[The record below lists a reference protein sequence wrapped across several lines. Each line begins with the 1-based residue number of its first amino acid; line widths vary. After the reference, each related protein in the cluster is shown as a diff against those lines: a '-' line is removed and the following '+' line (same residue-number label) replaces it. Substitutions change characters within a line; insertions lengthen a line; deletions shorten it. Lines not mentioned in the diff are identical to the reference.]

1 MFVRRGIR
9 FLLTLFMTAV
19 IVSSLTMVVVY
30 FLLSRGPSVP
40 RNATLVLRV
49 PSVLTEV
56 NAGGLLGQVFGA
68 PPTLRSV
75 VDNLHKA
82 AVDDRVS
89 RVILVPS
96 GGQALW
102 GKIQEVRDAVMA
114 FKRSGKSIVAYL
126 EYGGGQQYYLAT
138 AADEINLMPTSPL
151 DLMGV
156 ASYELFLRGT
166 FDLIGVYPDFLHAGD
181 YKTAGNLFTEE
192 TFTQPH
198 REMSE
203 SLNADL
209 FDQLVLD
216 IATSRARPVSE
227 IRALIAEGP
236 FLSEDALTAGLV
248 DELRYEDEVLAIAAE
263 GQPQKISGQDYT
275 NVSLQSVGLNTGPK
289 IAVINVAGVINT
301 GRSGYNSTEGSVVGS
316 DTVIEHL
323 REARNDSTVRA
334 IVLRIDSPGG
344 SAIASDV
351 IWREVV
357 LTRTDTPVI
366 ASMSDV
372 AASGGY
378 YIAMPAQA
386 IVAQPA
392 TLTGSIGVVAGKF
405 VVGEVFSKLGA
416 NIESVSQGRFA
427 EINSPVRAF
436 SPAERAKVQV
446 QLDAVYETFVRKA
459 AEGRAMTREE
469 IHAVAQGRV
478 WTGRQGQQMGLV
490 DELGSLDHAIAV
502 AKKHADIEPETDVEL
517 VFYPPARGLLETLRQ
532 PLVSVRKS
540 FPAPLFSSAE
550 MHALSAFSA
559 ALRLF
564 KQGEALMLMPYLF
577 LP

>member
-1 MFVRRGIR
+1 MFVRRAVR
-9 FLLTLFMTAV
+9 FILTLFMAAV
-19 IVSSLTMVVVY
+19 IVSSVTMVVVY

-56 NAGGLLGQVFGA
+56 NAGGLLGQVLGA
-68 PPTLRSV
+68 PPTVRSI

-89 RVILVPS
+89 RVVLLPR

-114 FKRSGKSIVAYL
+114 FKSSGKPVVAYL
-126 EYGGGQQYYLAT
+126 EYGGDQQYYLAT
-138 AADEINLMPTSPL
+138 AADRIFLMPTSPL

-216 IATSRARPVSE
+216 IATSRSRPASE

-236 FLSEDALTAGLV
+236 FLPEDALAAGLV
-248 DELRYEDEVLAIAAE
+248 DELAYEDEVLARDAE
-263 GQPQKISGQDYT
+263 EQQPISGQDYAK
-275 NVSLQSVGLNTGPK
+275 VSLRSVGLNTGPK
-289 IAVINVAGVINT
+289 IAVIHVAGVINT
-301 GRSGYNSTEGSVVGS
+301 GRSGYNSTQGSVVGS
-316 DTVIEHL
+316 DTVIENL

-357 LTRTDTPVI
+357 LTRADTPVI

-405 VVGEVFSKLGA
+405 VVGEAFSKLGA

-436 SPAERAKVQV
+436 SSAERAKVQV

-459 AEGRAMTREE
+459 AEGRAMTGER

-478 WTGRQGQQMGLV
+478 WTGRQGQQIGLV
-490 DELGSLDHAIAV
+490 DELGSLDHAIAI
-502 AKKHADIEPETDVEL
+502 AKQYADIEPETGVEL
-517 VFYPPARGLLETLRQ
+517 VIYPPARGLLETLRR
-532 PLVSVRKS
+532 PLASVHNS
-540 FPAPLFSSAE
+540 LLASLFSSTE
-550 MHALSAFSA
+550 MHVLNALSAP
-559 ALRLF
+559 LRLF
-564 KQGEALMLMPYLF
+564 NRGEALTLMPNVF

>member
-1 MFVRRGIR
+1 MFVRRAVR
-9 FLLTLFMTAV
+9 FILTLFMAAV
-19 IVSSLTMVVVY
+19 IVSSVTMVVVY

-56 NAGGLLGQVFGA
+56 NAGGLLGQVLGA
-68 PPTLRSV
+68 PPTVRSI

-89 RVILVPS
+89 RVVLLPR

-102 GKIQEVRDAVMA
+102 GKIQEVRDAVIA
-114 FKRSGKSIVAYL
+114 FKSSGKPVLAYL
-126 EYGGGQQYYLAT
+126 EYGGDQQYYLAT
-138 AADEINLMPTSPL
+138 AADRIFLMPTSPL

-216 IATSRARPVSE
+216 IATSRSRPASE

-236 FLSEDALTAGLV
+236 FLPEDALAAGLV
-248 DELRYEDEVLAIAAE
+248 DELAYEDEVLARDAE
-263 GQPQKISGQDYT
+263 EQQPISGQDYAK
-275 NVSLQSVGLNTGPK
+275 VSLRSVGLNTGPK
-289 IAVINVAGVINT
+289 IAVIHVAGVINT
-301 GRSGYNSTEGSVVGS
+301 GRSGYNSTQGSVVGS
-316 DTVIEHL
+316 DTVIENL

-357 LTRTDTPVI
+357 LTRADTPVI

-405 VVGEVFSKLGA
+405 VVGEAFSKLGA

-436 SPAERAKVQV
+436 SSAERAKVQV

-459 AEGRAMTREE
+459 AEGRAMTRER

-490 DELGSLDHAIAV
+490 DELGSLDHAVAIA
-502 AKKHADIEPETDVEL
+502 KQYADIEPETGVEL
-517 VFYPPARGLLETLRQ
+517 VIYPPARGLLETLRR
-532 PLVSVRKS
+532 PLASVHNS
-540 FPAPLFSSAE
+540 LLASLFSSTE
-550 MHALSAFSA
+550 MHVLNALSAP
-559 ALRLF
+559 LRLF
-564 KQGEALMLMPYLF
+564 NRGEALTLMPNVF

>member
-1 MFVRRGIR
+1 MFIRRGVR
-9 FLLTLFMTAV
+9 FILTLFMAAV
-19 IVSSLTMVVVY
+19 IVSSVTMVVVY

-56 NAGGLLGQVFGA
+56 NAGGLLGQVLGA
-68 PPTLRSV
+68 PPTVRSI

-89 RVILVPS
+89 RVVLLPR

-114 FKRSGKSIVAYL
+114 FKSSGKPVVAYL
-126 EYGGGQQYYLAT
+126 EYGGDQQYYLAT
-138 AADEINLMPTSPL
+138 AADRIFLMPTSPL

-216 IATSRARPVSE
+216 IATSRSRPASE

-236 FLSEDALTAGLV
+236 FLPEDALAAGLV
-248 DELRYEDEVLAIAAE
+248 DELAYEDEVLARDAE
-263 GQPQKISGQDYT
+263 EQQPISGQDYAK
-275 NVSLQSVGLNTGPK
+275 VSLRSVGLNTGPK
-289 IAVINVAGVINT
+289 IAVIHVAGVINT
-301 GRSGYNSTEGSVVGS
+301 GRSGYNSTQGSVVGS
-316 DTVIEHL
+316 DTVIENL

-357 LTRTDTPVI
+357 LTRADTPVI

-405 VVGEVFSKLGA
+405 VVGEAFSKLGA

-436 SPAERAKVQV
+436 SAAERAKVQV

-459 AEGRAMTREE
+459 AEGRAMTLER

-490 DELGSLDHAIAV
+490 DELGSLDHAVAIA
-502 AKKHADIEPETDVEL
+502 KQYADIEPETDVEL
-517 VFYPPARGLLETLRQ
+517 VIYPPARGLLETLRR
-532 PLVSVRKS
+532 PLASVHNS
-540 FPAPLFSSAE
+540 LLAPLFSSTE
-550 MHALSAFSA
+550 MQALNALSAP
-559 ALRLF
+559 LRLF
-564 KQGEALMLMPYLF
+564 NRGEALTLMPNVF

>member
-1 MFVRRGIR
+1 MFVRRGVR
-9 FLLTLFMTAV
+9 FILTLFMAAV
-19 IVSSLTMVVVY
+19 IVSSVTMVVVY

-56 NAGGLLGQVFGA
+56 NAGGLLERFLGA
-68 PPTLRSV
+68 PPTLRSI

-89 RVILVPS
+89 RVVLLPS

-102 GKIQEVRDAVMA
+102 GKIQEVRDAVIA
-114 FKRSGKSIVAYL
+114 FKSSGKPVLAYL
-126 EYGGGQQYYLAT
+126 EYGGDQQYYLAT
-138 AADEINLMPTSPL
+138 AADRIFLMPTSPL

-216 IATSRARPVSE
+216 IAPSRSRSASE

-236 FLSEDALTAGLV
+236 FLPEDALAAGLV
-248 DELRYEDEVLAIAAE
+248 DELAYEDEVLARDAE
-263 GQPQKISGQDYT
+263 EQQPISGQDYAK
-275 NVSLQSVGLNTGPK
+275 VSLRSVGLNTGPK
-289 IAVINVAGVINT
+289 IAVIYVTGVINT
-301 GRSGYNSTEGSVVGS
+301 GRSGYSSTQGSVVGS
-316 DTVIEHL
+316 DTVIENL
-323 REARNDSTVRA
+323 REARNDPTVRA

-344 SAIASDV
+344 SAIAADV

-357 LTRTDTPVI
+357 LTRANTPVI

-405 VVGEVFSKLGA
+405 VVGEAFSKLGA

-436 SPAERAKVQV
+436 SSAERAKVQV

-459 AEGRAMTREE
+459 AEGRAMTRER

-490 DELGSLDHAIAV
+490 DELGSLDHAVEIA
-502 AKKHADIEPETDVEL
+502 KQYADIEPEMGVEL
-517 VFYPPARGLLETLRQ
+517 VIYPPARGLLETLRR
-532 PLVSVRKS
+532 PLASVHTS
-540 FPAPLFSSAE
+540 LLAPLFSSTE
-550 MHALSAFSA
+550 MHALNALSA
-559 ALRLF
+559 LLPLF
-564 KQGEALMLMPYLF
+564 NRGEALTLMPHVF

>member
-1 MFVRRGIR
+1 MFIRRGVR
-9 FLLTLFMTAV
+9 FILTLFMAAV
-19 IVSSLTMVVVY
+19 IVSSVTMVVVY

-56 NAGGLLGQVFGA
+56 NAGGLLERFLGA
-68 PPTLRSV
+68 PPTLRSI

-89 RVILVPS
+89 RVVLLPR

-102 GKIQEVRDAVMA
+102 GKIQEVRDAVIA
-114 FKRSGKSIVAYL
+114 FKSSGKPVLAYL
-126 EYGGGQQYYLAT
+126 EYGGDQQYYLAT
-138 AADEINLMPTSPL
+138 AADRIFLMPTSPL

-216 IATSRARPVSE
+216 IATSRSRSASE

-236 FLSEDALTAGLV
+236 FLPEDALAAGLV
-248 DELRYEDEVLAIAAE
+248 DELAYEDEVLARDAE
-263 GQPQKISGQDYT
+263 EQQPISGQDYAK
-275 NVSLQSVGLNTGPK
+275 VSLRSVGLNTGPK
-289 IAVINVAGVINT
+289 IAVIYVTGVINT
-301 GRSGYNSTEGSVVGS
+301 GRSGYSSTQGSVVGS
-316 DTVIEHL
+316 DTVIENL
-323 REARNDSTVRA
+323 REARNDPTVRA

-344 SAIASDV
+344 SAIAADV

-357 LTRTDTPVI
+357 LTRANTPVI

-405 VVGEVFSKLGA
+405 VVGEAFSKLGA

-436 SPAERAKVQV
+436 SSAERAKVQV

-459 AEGRAMTREE
+459 AEGRAMTRER

-490 DELGSLDHAIAV
+490 DELGSLDHAVEIA
-502 AKKHADIEPETDVEL
+502 KQYADIEPEMGVEL
-517 VFYPPARGLLETLRQ
+517 VIYPPARGLLETLRR
-532 PLVSVRKS
+532 PLASVHTS
-540 FPAPLFSSAE
+540 LLAPLFSSTE
-550 MHALSAFSA
+550 MHALNALSA
-559 ALRLF
+559 LLPLF
-564 KQGEALMLMPYLF
+564 NRGEALTLMPHVF

>member
-1 MFVRRGIR
+1 MFVRRAVR
-9 FLLTLFMTAV
+9 FILTLFMAAV
-19 IVSSLTMVVVY
+19 IVSSVTMVVVY

-56 NAGGLLGQVFGA
+56 NAGGLLGQVLGA
-68 PPTLRSV
+68 PPTVRSI

-89 RVILVPS
+89 RVVLLPR

-114 FKRSGKSIVAYL
+114 FKSSGKPVVAYL
-126 EYGGGQQYYLAT
+126 EYGGDQQYYLAT
-138 AADEINLMPTSPL
+138 AADRIFLMPTSPL

-216 IATSRARPVSE
+216 IATSRSRPASE

-236 FLSEDALTAGLV
+236 FLPEDALAAGLV
-248 DELRYEDEVLAIAAE
+248 DELAYEDEVLARDAE
-263 GQPQKISGQDYT
+263 EQQPISGQDYAK
-275 NVSLQSVGLNTGPK
+275 VSLRSVGLNTGPK
-289 IAVINVAGVINT
+289 IAVIHVAGVINT
-301 GRSGYNSTEGSVVGS
+301 GRSGYNSTQGSVVGS
-316 DTVIEHL
+316 DTVIENL

-357 LTRTDTPVI
+357 LTRADTPVI

-405 VVGEVFSKLGA
+405 VVGEAFSKLGA

-436 SPAERAKVQV
+436 SSAERAKVQV

-459 AEGRAMTREE
+459 AEGRAMTGER

-478 WTGRQGQQMGLV
+478 WTGRQGQQIGLV
-490 DELGSLDHAIAV
+490 DELGSLDHAIAI
-502 AKKHADIEPETDVEL
+502 AKQYADIEPETGVEL
-517 VFYPPARGLLETLRQ
+517 VIYPPARGLLDTLRR
-532 PLVSVRKS
+532 PLASVHNS
-540 FPAPLFSSAE
+540 LLASLFSSTE
-550 MHALSAFSA
+550 MHVLNALSAP
-559 ALRLF
+559 LRLF
-564 KQGEALMLMPYLF
+564 NRGEALTLMPNVF

>member
-1 MFVRRGIR
+1 MFIRRGVR
-9 FLLTLFMTAV
+9 FILTLFMAAV
-19 IVSSLTMVVVY
+19 IVSSVTMVVVY

-56 NAGGLLGQVFGA
+56 NAGGLLGQVLGA
-68 PPTLRSV
+68 PPTVRSI

-89 RVILVPS
+89 RVVLLPR

-114 FKRSGKSIVAYL
+114 FKSSGKPVVAYL
-126 EYGGGQQYYLAT
+126 EYGGDQQYYLAT
-138 AADEINLMPTSPL
+138 AADRIFLMPTSPL

-216 IATSRARPVSE
+216 IATSRSRPASE

-236 FLSEDALTAGLV
+236 FLPEDALAAGLV
-248 DELRYEDEVLAIAAE
+248 DELAYEDEVLARDAE
-263 GQPQKISGQDYT
+263 EQQPISGQDYAK
-275 NVSLQSVGLNTGPK
+275 VSLRSVGLNTGPK
-289 IAVINVAGVINT
+289 IAVIHVAGVINT
-301 GRSGYNSTEGSVVGS
+301 GRSGYNSTQGSVVGS
-316 DTVIEHL
+316 DTVIENL

-357 LTRTDTPVI
+357 LTRADTPVI

-405 VVGEVFSKLGA
+405 VVGEAFSKLGA

-436 SPAERAKVQV
+436 SAAERAKVQV

-459 AEGRAMTREE
+459 AEGRAMTLER

-490 DELGSLDHAIAV
+490 DELGSLDHAVAIA
-502 AKKHADIEPETDVEL
+502 KQYADIEPETGVEL
-517 VFYPPARGLLETLRQ
+517 VIYPPARGLLETLRR
-532 PLVSVRKS
+532 PLASVHNS
-540 FPAPLFSSAE
+540 LLAPLFSSTE
-550 MHALSAFSA
+550 MHVLNALSAP
-559 ALRLF
+559 LRLF
-564 KQGEALMLMPYLF
+564 NRGEALTLMPNVF

>member
-1 MFVRRGIR
+1 MFVRRAVR
-9 FLLTLFMTAV
+9 FILTLFMAAV
-19 IVSSLTMVVVY
+19 IVSSVTMVVVY

-56 NAGGLLGQVFGA
+56 NAGGLLGQVLGA
-68 PPTLRSV
+68 PPTVRSI

-89 RVILVPS
+89 RVVLLPR

-114 FKRSGKSIVAYL
+114 FKSSGKPVVAYL
-126 EYGGGQQYYLAT
+126 EYGGDQQYYLAT
-138 AADEINLMPTSPL
+138 AADRIFLMPTSPL

-216 IATSRARPVSE
+216 IATSRSRPASE

-236 FLSEDALTAGLV
+236 FLPEDALAAGLV
-248 DELRYEDEVLAIAAE
+248 DELAYEDEVLARDAE
-263 GQPQKISGQDYT
+263 EQQPISGQDYAK
-275 NVSLQSVGLNTGPK
+275 VSLRSVGLNTGPK
-289 IAVINVAGVINT
+289 IAVIHVAGVINT
-301 GRSGYNSTEGSVVGS
+301 GRSGYNSTQGSVVGS
-316 DTVIEHL
+316 DTVIENL

-357 LTRTDTPVI
+357 LTRADTPVI

-405 VVGEVFSKLGA
+405 VVGEAFSKLGA

-436 SPAERAKVQV
+436 SSAERAKVQV

-459 AEGRAMTREE
+459 AEGRAMTRER

-490 DELGSLDHAIAV
+490 DELGSLDHAVAIA
-502 AKKHADIEPETDVEL
+502 KQYADIEPETGVEL
-517 VFYPPARGLLETLRQ
+517 VIYPPARGLLETLRR
-532 PLVSVRKS
+532 PLASVHNS
-540 FPAPLFSSAE
+540 LLASLFSSTE
-550 MHALSAFSA
+550 MHVLNALSAP
-559 ALRLF
+559 LRLF
-564 KQGEALMLMPYLF
+564 NRGEALMLMPNVF

>member
-1 MFVRRGIR
+1 MFVRRAVR
-9 FLLTLFMTAV
+9 FILTLFMAAV
-19 IVSSLTMVVVY
+19 IVSSVTMVVVY

-56 NAGGLLGQVFGA
+56 NAGGLLGQVLGA
-68 PPTLRSV
+68 PPTVRSI

-89 RVILVPS
+89 RVVLLPR

-114 FKRSGKSIVAYL
+114 FKSSGKPVVAYL
-126 EYGGGQQYYLAT
+126 EYGGDQQYYLAT
-138 AADEINLMPTSPL
+138 AADRIFLMPTSPL

-216 IATSRARPVSE
+216 IATSRSRPASE

-236 FLSEDALTAGLV
+236 FLPEDALAAGLV
-248 DELRYEDEVLAIAAE
+248 DELAYEDEVLARDAE
-263 GQPQKISGQDYT
+263 EQQPISGQDYAK
-275 NVSLQSVGLNTGPK
+275 VSLRSVGLNTGPK
-289 IAVINVAGVINT
+289 IAVIHVAGVINT
-301 GRSGYNSTEGSVVGS
+301 GRSGYNSTQGSVVGS
-316 DTVIEHL
+316 DTVIENL

-357 LTRTDTPVI
+357 LTRADTPVI

-405 VVGEVFSKLGA
+405 VVGEAFSKLGA

-436 SPAERAKVQV
+436 SAAERAKVQV

-459 AEGRAMTREE
+459 AEGRAMTLER

-490 DELGSLDHAIAV
+490 DELGSLDHAVAIA
-502 AKKHADIEPETDVEL
+502 KQYADIEPETGVEL
-517 VFYPPARGLLETLRQ
+517 VIYPPARGLLETLRR
-532 PLVSVRKS
+532 PLASVHNS
-540 FPAPLFSSAE
+540 LLASLFSSTE
-550 MHALSAFSA
+550 MHVLNALSAP
-559 ALRLF
+559 LRLF
-564 KQGEALMLMPYLF
+564 NRGEALTLMPNVF

>member
-1 MFVRRGIR
+1 MFVRRGVR
-9 FLLTLFMTAV
+9 FILTLFMAAV
-19 IVSSLTMVVVY
+19 IVSSVTMVVVY

-56 NAGGLLGQVFGA
+56 NAGGLLERFLGA
-68 PPTLRSV
+68 PPTLRSI

-89 RVILVPS
+89 RVVLLPS

-102 GKIQEVRDAVMA
+102 GKIQEVRDAVIA
-114 FKRSGKSIVAYL
+114 FKSSGKPVLAYL
-126 EYGGGQQYYLAT
+126 EYGGDQQYYLAT
-138 AADEINLMPTSPL
+138 AADRIFLMPTSPL

-216 IATSRARPVSE
+216 IATSRSRSASE

-236 FLSEDALTAGLV
+236 FLPEDALAAGLV
-248 DELRYEDEVLAIAAE
+248 DELAYEDEVLARDAE
-263 GQPQKISGQDYT
+263 EQQPISGQDYAK
-275 NVSLQSVGLNTGPK
+275 VSLRSVGLNTGPK
-289 IAVINVAGVINT
+289 IAVIYVTGVINT
-301 GRSGYNSTEGSVVGS
+301 GRSGYSSTQGSVVGS
-316 DTVIEHL
+316 DTVIENL
-323 REARNDSTVRA
+323 REARNDPTVRA

-344 SAIASDV
+344 SAIAADV

-357 LTRTDTPVI
+357 LTRANTPVI

-405 VVGEVFSKLGA
+405 VVGEAFSKLGA

-436 SPAERAKVQV
+436 SSAERAKVQV

-459 AEGRAMTREE
+459 AEGRAMTRER

-490 DELGSLDHAIAV
+490 DELGSLDHAVEIA
-502 AKKHADIEPETDVEL
+502 KQYADIEPEMGVEL
-517 VFYPPARGLLETLRQ
+517 VVYPPARGLLETLRR
-532 PLVSVRKS
+532 PLASVHTS
-540 FPAPLFSSAE
+540 LLAPLFSSTE
-550 MHALSAFSA
+550 MHALNALSA
-559 ALRLF
+559 LLPLF
-564 KQGEALMLMPYLF
+564 NRGEALTLMPHVF

>member
-1 MFVRRGIR
+1 MFVRRGVR
-9 FLLTLFMTAV
+9 FILTLFMAAV
-19 IVSSLTMVVVY
+19 IVSSVTMVVVY

-56 NAGGLLGQVFGA
+56 NAGGLLGQVLGA
-68 PPTLRSV
+68 PPTVRSI

-89 RVILVPS
+89 RVVLLPR

-102 GKIQEVRDAVMA
+102 GKIQEIRDAVMA
-114 FKRSGKSIVAYL
+114 FKSSGKPVVAYL
-126 EYGGGQQYYLAT
+126 EYGGDQQYYLAT
-138 AADEINLMPTSPL
+138 AADRIFLMPTSPL

-216 IATSRARPVSE
+216 IATSRSRPASE

-236 FLSEDALTAGLV
+236 FLPEDALAAGLV
-248 DELRYEDEVLAIAAE
+248 DELAYEDEVLARDAE
-263 GQPQKISGQDYT
+263 EQQPISGQDYAK
-275 NVSLQSVGLNTGPK
+275 VSLRSVGLNTGPK
-289 IAVINVAGVINT
+289 IAVIHVAGVINT
-301 GRSGYNSTEGSVVGS
+301 GRSGYNSTQGSVVGS
-316 DTVIEHL
+316 DTVIENL

-357 LTRTDTPVI
+357 LTRADTPVI

-405 VVGEVFSKLGA
+405 VVGEAFSKLGA

-436 SPAERAKVQV
+436 SSAERAKVQV

-459 AEGRAMTREE
+459 AEGRAMTRER

-490 DELGSLDHAIAV
+490 DELGSLDHAVAIA
-502 AKKHADIEPETDVEL
+502 KQYADIEPETGVEL
-517 VFYPPARGLLETLRQ
+517 VIYPPARGLLETLRR
-532 PLVSVRKS
+532 PLASVHNS
-540 FPAPLFSSAE
+540 LLAPLFSSTE
-550 MHALSAFSA
+550 MHVLNALSAP
-559 ALRLF
+559 LRLF
-564 KQGEALMLMPYLF
+564 NRGEALTLMPNVF

>member
-1 MFVRRGIR
+1 MFIRRGVR
-9 FLLTLFMTAV
+9 FILTLFMAAV
-19 IVSSLTMVVVY
+19 IVSSVTMVVVY

-56 NAGGLLGQVFGA
+56 NAGGLLGQVLGA
-68 PPTLRSV
+68 PPTVRSI

-89 RVILVPS
+89 RVVLLPR

-114 FKRSGKSIVAYL
+114 FKSSGKPVVAYL
-126 EYGGGQQYYLAT
+126 EYGGDQQYYLAT
-138 AADEINLMPTSPL
+138 AADRIFLMPTSPL

-216 IATSRARPVSE
+216 IATSRSRPASE

-236 FLSEDALTAGLV
+236 FLPEDALAAGLV
-248 DELRYEDEVLAIAAE
+248 DELAYEDEVLARDAE
-263 GQPQKISGQDYT
+263 EQQPISGQDYAK
-275 NVSLQSVGLNTGPK
+275 VSLRSVGLNTGPK
-289 IAVINVAGVINT
+289 IAVIHVAGVINT
-301 GRSGYNSTEGSVVGS
+301 GRSGYNSTQGSVVGS
-316 DTVIEHL
+316 DTVIENL

-357 LTRTDTPVI
+357 LTRADTPVI

-405 VVGEVFSKLGA
+405 VVGEAFSKLGA

-436 SPAERAKVQV
+436 SSAERAKVQV

-459 AEGRAMTREE
+459 AEGRAMTRER

-490 DELGSLDHAIAV
+490 DELGSLDHAVAIA
-502 AKKHADIEPETDVEL
+502 KQYADIEPETGVEL
-517 VFYPPARGLLETLRQ
+517 VIYPPARGLLETLRR
-532 PLVSVRKS
+532 PLASVHNS
-540 FPAPLFSSAE
+540 LLAPLFSSTE
-550 MHALSAFSA
+550 MHVLNALSAP
-559 ALRLF
+559 LRLF
-564 KQGEALMLMPYLF
+564 NRGEALTLMPNVF

>member
-1 MFVRRGIR
+1 MFVRRAVR
-9 FLLTLFMTAV
+9 FILTLFMAAV
-19 IVSSLTMVVVY
+19 IVSSVTMVVVY

-56 NAGGLLGQVFGA
+56 NAGGLLGQVLGA
-68 PPTLRSV
+68 PPTVRSI

-89 RVILVPS
+89 RVVLLPR

-114 FKRSGKSIVAYL
+114 FKSSGKPVVAYL
-126 EYGGGQQYYLAT
+126 EYGGDQQYYLAT
-138 AADEINLMPTSPL
+138 AADRIFLMPTSPL

-216 IATSRARPVSE
+216 IATSRSRPASE

-236 FLSEDALTAGLV
+236 FLPEDALAAGLV
-248 DELRYEDEVLAIAAE
+248 DELAYEDEVLARDAE
-263 GQPQKISGQDYT
+263 EQQPISGQDYAK
-275 NVSLQSVGLNTGPK
+275 VSLRSVGLNTGPK
-289 IAVINVAGVINT
+289 IAVIHVAGVINT
-301 GRSGYNSTEGSVVGS
+301 GRSGYNSTQGSVVGS
-316 DTVIEHL
+316 DTVIENL

-357 LTRTDTPVI
+357 LTRADTPVI

-405 VVGEVFSKLGA
+405 VVGEAFSKLGA

-436 SPAERAKVQV
+436 SSAERAKVQV

-459 AEGRAMTREE
+459 AEGRAMTRER

-490 DELGSLDHAIAV
+490 DELGSLDHAVAIA
-502 AKKHADIEPETDVEL
+502 KQYADIEPETGVEL
-517 VFYPPARGLLETLRQ
+517 VIYPPARGLLETLRR
-532 PLVSVRKS
+532 PLASVHNS
-540 FPAPLFSSAE
+540 LLASLFSSTE
-550 MHALSAFSA
+550 MHVLNALSAP
-559 ALRLF
+559 LRLF
-564 KQGEALMLMPYLF
+564 NRGEALTLMPNVF

>member
-1 MFVRRGIR
+1 MFVRRAVR
-9 FLLTLFMTAV
+9 FILTLFMAAV
-19 IVSSLTMVVVY
+19 IVSSLTMMVVY

-114 FKRSGKSIVAYL
+114 FKRSGKSVVAYL
-126 EYGGGQQYYLAT
+126 EYGGDQQYYLAT
-138 AADEINLMPTSPL
+138 AADRIFLMPTSPL

-216 IATSRARPVSE
+216 IATSRSRPASE

-236 FLSEDALTAGLV
+236 FLPEDALAAGLV
-248 DELRYEDEVLAIAAE
+248 DELAYEDEVLARDAE
-263 GQPQKISGQDYT
+263 EQQPISGQDYAK
-275 NVSLQSVGLNTGPK
+275 VSLRSVGLNTGPK
-289 IAVINVAGVINT
+289 IAVIHVAGVINT
-301 GRSGYNSTEGSVVGS
+301 GRSGYNSTQGSVVGS
-316 DTVIEHL
+316 DTVIENL

-357 LTRTDTPVI
+357 LTRADTPVI

-405 VVGEVFSKLGA
+405 VVGEAFSKLGA

-436 SPAERAKVQV
+436 SSAERAKVQV

-459 AEGRAMTREE
+459 AEGRAMTRER

-490 DELGSLDHAIAV
+490 DELGSLDHAVAIA
-502 AKKHADIEPETDVEL
+502 KQYADIEPETGVEL
-517 VFYPPARGLLETLRQ
+517 VIYPPARGLLETLRR
-532 PLVSVRKS
+532 PLASVRNS
-540 FPAPLFSSAE
+540 LLASLFSSTE
-550 MHALSAFSA
+550 MHVLNALSAP
-559 ALRLF
+559 LRLF
-564 KQGEALMLMPYLF
+564 NRGEALTLMPNVF

>member
-1 MFVRRGIR
+1 MFVRRGVR
-9 FLLTLFMTAV
+9 FILTLFMAAV
-19 IVSSLTMVVVY
+19 IVSSVTMVVVY

-56 NAGGLLGQVFGA
+56 NAGGLLERFLGA
-68 PPTLRSV
+68 PPTLRSI

-89 RVILVPS
+89 RVVLLPS

-102 GKIQEVRDAVMA
+102 GKIQEVRDAVIA
-114 FKRSGKSIVAYL
+114 FKSSGKPVLAYL
-126 EYGGGQQYYLAT
+126 EYGGDQQYYLAT
-138 AADEINLMPTSPL
+138 AADRIFLMPTSPL

-216 IATSRARPVSE
+216 IATSRSRSASE

-236 FLSEDALTAGLV
+236 FLPEDALAAGLV
-248 DELRYEDEVLAIAAE
+248 DELAYEDEVLARDAE
-263 GQPQKISGQDYT
+263 EQQSISGQDYAK
-275 NVSLQSVGLNTGPK
+275 VSLRSVGLNTGPK
-289 IAVINVAGVINT
+289 IAVIYVTGVINT
-301 GRSGYNSTEGSVVGS
+301 GRSGYSSTQGSVVGS
-316 DTVIEHL
+316 DTVIENL
-323 REARNDSTVRA
+323 REARNDPTVRA

-344 SAIASDV
+344 SAIAADV

-357 LTRTDTPVI
+357 LTRANTPVI

-405 VVGEVFSKLGA
+405 VVGEAFSKLGA

-436 SPAERAKVQV
+436 SSAERAKVQV

-459 AEGRAMTREE
+459 AEGRAMTRER

-490 DELGSLDHAIAV
+490 DELGSLDHAVEIA
-502 AKKHADIEPETDVEL
+502 KQYADIEPEMGVEL
-517 VFYPPARGLLETLRQ
+517 VIYPPVRGLLETLRR
-532 PLVSVRKS
+532 PLASVHTS
-540 FPAPLFSSAE
+540 LLAPLFSSTE
-550 MHALSAFSA
+550 MHALNALSA
-559 ALRLF
+559 LLPLF
-564 KQGEALMLMPYLF
+564 NRGEALTLMPHVF

>member
-1 MFVRRGIR
+1 MFVRRAVR
-9 FLLTLFMTAV
+9 FILTLFMAAV
-19 IVSSLTMVVVY
+19 IVSSVTMVVVY

-56 NAGGLLGQVFGA
+56 NAGGLLGQVLGA
-68 PPTLRSV
+68 PPTVRSI

-89 RVILVPS
+89 RVVLLPR

-102 GKIQEVRDAVMA
+102 GKIQEIRDAVMA
-114 FKRSGKSIVAYL
+114 FKSSGKPVVAYL
-126 EYGGGQQYYLAT
+126 EYGGDQQYYLAT
-138 AADEINLMPTSPL
+138 AADRIFLMPTSPL

-216 IATSRARPVSE
+216 IATSRSRPASE

-236 FLSEDALTAGLV
+236 FLPEDALAAGLV
-248 DELRYEDEVLAIAAE
+248 DELAYEDEVLARDAE
-263 GQPQKISGQDYT
+263 EQQPISGQDYAK
-275 NVSLQSVGLNTGPK
+275 VSLRSVGLNTGPK
-289 IAVINVAGVINT
+289 IAVIHVAGVINT
-301 GRSGYNSTEGSVVGS
+301 GRSGYNSTQGSVVGS
-316 DTVIEHL
+316 DTVIENL

-357 LTRTDTPVI
+357 LTRADTPVI

-405 VVGEVFSKLGA
+405 VVGEAFSKLGA

-436 SPAERAKVQV
+436 SAAERAKVQV

-459 AEGRAMTREE
+459 AEGRAMTLER

-490 DELGSLDHAIAV
+490 DELGSLDHAVAIA
-502 AKKHADIEPETDVEL
+502 KQYADIEPETGVEL
-517 VFYPPARGLLETLRQ
+517 VIYPPARGLLETLRR
-532 PLVSVRKS
+532 PLASVHNS
-540 FPAPLFSSAE
+540 LLAPLFSSTE
-550 MHALSAFSA
+550 MQALNALSAP
-559 ALRLF
+559 LRLF
-564 KQGEALMLMPYLF
+564 NRGEALTLMPNVF

>member
-1 MFVRRGIR
+1 MFVRRGVR
-9 FLLTLFMTAV
+9 FILTLFMAAV
-19 IVSSLTMVVVY
+19 IVSSVTMVVVY

-56 NAGGLLGQVFGA
+56 NAGGLLERFLGA
-68 PPTLRSV
+68 PPTLRSI

-89 RVILVPS
+89 RVVLLPS

-102 GKIQEVRDAVMA
+102 GKIQEVRDAVIA
-114 FKRSGKSIVAYL
+114 FKSSGKPVLAYL
-126 EYGGGQQYYLAT
+126 EYGGDQQYYLAT
-138 AADEINLMPTSPL
+138 AADRIFLMPTSPL

-216 IATSRARPVSE
+216 IATSRSRSASE

-236 FLSEDALTAGLV
+236 FLPEDALAAGLV
-248 DELRYEDEVLAIAAE
+248 DELAYEDEVLARDAE
-263 GQPQKISGQDYT
+263 EQQSISGQDYAK
-275 NVSLQSVGLNTGPK
+275 VSLRSVGLNTGPK
-289 IAVINVAGVINT
+289 IAVIYVTGVINT
-301 GRSGYNSTEGSVVGS
+301 GRSGYSSTQGSVVGS
-316 DTVIEHL
+316 DTVIENL
-323 REARNDSTVRA
+323 REARNDPTVRA

-344 SAIASDV
+344 SAIAADV

-357 LTRTDTPVI
+357 LTRANTPVI

-405 VVGEVFSKLGA
+405 VVGEAFSKLGA

-436 SPAERAKVQV
+436 SSAERAKVQV

-459 AEGRAMTREE
+459 AEGRAMTRER

-490 DELGSLDHAIAV
+490 DELGSLDHAVEIA
-502 AKKHADIEPETDVEL
+502 KQYADIEPEMGVEL
-517 VFYPPARGLLETLRQ
+517 VIYPPARGLLETLRR
-532 PLVSVRKS
+532 PLASVHTS
-540 FPAPLFSSAE
+540 LLAPLFSSTE
-550 MHALSAFSA
+550 MHALNALSA
-559 ALRLF
+559 LLPLF
-564 KQGEALMLMPYLF
+564 NRGEALTLMPHVF

>member
-1 MFVRRGIR
+1 MFVRRAVR
-9 FLLTLFMTAV
+9 FILTLFMAAV
-19 IVSSLTMVVVY
+19 IVSSVTMVVVY

-75 VDNLHKA
+75 VDTLHKA

-89 RVILVPS
+89 RVVLLPR

-114 FKRSGKSIVAYL
+114 FKSSGKPVVAYL
-126 EYGGGQQYYLAT
+126 EYGGDQQYYLAT
-138 AADEINLMPTSPL
+138 AADRIFLMPTSPL

-181 YKTAGNLFTEE
+181 YKTAGNLFPEE

-216 IATSRARPVSE
+216 IATSRSRPASE

-236 FLSEDALTAGLV
+236 FLPEDALAAGLV
-248 DELRYEDEVLAIAAE
+248 DELAYEDEVLARDTE
-263 GQPQKISGQDYT
+263 EQQPISGQDYAK
-275 NVSLQSVGLNTGPK
+275 VSLRSVGLNTGPK
-289 IAVINVAGVINT
+289 IAIIHVAGVINT
-301 GRSGYNSTEGSVVGS
+301 GRSGYNSTQGSVVGS
-316 DTVIEHL
+316 DTVIENL

-334 IVLRIDSPGG
+334 SVLRIDSPGG
-344 SAIASDV
+344 AAIAADV

-357 LTRTDTPVI
+357 LTRADTPVI

-405 VVGEVFSKLGA
+405 VVGEAFSKLGA

-436 SPAERAKVQV
+436 SSAERAKVQV

-459 AEGRAMTREE
+459 AEGRAMTRER

-490 DELGSLDHAIAV
+490 DELGSLDHAVAIA
-502 AKKHADIEPETDVEL
+502 KQYADIEPETGVEL
-517 VFYPPARGLLETLRQ
+517 VIYPPARGLLESLRR
-532 PLVSVRKS
+532 PLASVHNS
-540 FPAPLFSSAE
+540 LLASLFSATE
-550 MHALSAFSA
+550 MHVLNALSAP
-559 ALRLF
+559 LRLF
-564 KQGEALMLMPYLF
+564 NRGEALTLMPNVF

>member
-1 MFVRRGIR
+1 MFIRRGVR
-9 FLLTLFMTAV
+9 FILTLFMAAV
-19 IVSSLTMVVVY
+19 IVSSVTMVVVY

-56 NAGGLLGQVFGA
+56 NAGGLLGQVLGA
-68 PPTLRSV
+68 PPTVRSI

-89 RVILVPS
+89 RVVLLPR

-114 FKRSGKSIVAYL
+114 FKSSGKPVVAYL
-126 EYGGGQQYYLAT
+126 EYGGDQQYYLAT
-138 AADEINLMPTSPL
+138 AADRIFLMPTSPL

-216 IATSRARPVSE
+216 IATSRSRPASE

-236 FLSEDALTAGLV
+236 FLPEDALAAGLV
-248 DELRYEDEVLAIAAE
+248 DELAYEDEVLARDAE
-263 GQPQKISGQDYT
+263 EQQPISGQDYAK
-275 NVSLQSVGLNTGPK
+275 VSLRSVGLNTGPK
-289 IAVINVAGVINT
+289 IAVIHVAGVINT
-301 GRSGYNSTEGSVVGS
+301 GRSGYNSTQGSVVGS
-316 DTVIEHL
+316 DTVIENL

-357 LTRTDTPVI
+357 LTRADTPVI

-405 VVGEVFSKLGA
+405 VVGEAFSKLGA

-436 SPAERAKVQV
+436 SAAERAKVQV

-459 AEGRAMTREE
+459 AEGRAMTLER

-490 DELGSLDHAIAV
+490 DELGSLDHAVAIA
-502 AKKHADIEPETDVEL
+502 KQYADIEPETDVEL
-517 VFYPPARGLLETLRQ
+517 VIYPPARGLLETLRR
-532 PLVSVRKS
+532 PLASVHNS
-540 FPAPLFSSAE
+540 LLAPLFSSTE
-550 MHALSAFSA
+550 MHVLNALSAP
-559 ALRLF
+559 LRLF
-564 KQGEALMLMPYLF
+564 NRGEALTLMPNVF

>member
-1 MFVRRGIR
+1 MFVRRAVR
-9 FLLTLFMTAV
+9 FILTLFMAAV
-19 IVSSLTMVVVY
+19 IVSSVTMVVVY

-56 NAGGLLGQVFGA
+56 NAGGLLGQVLGA
-68 PPTLRSV
+68 PPTVRSI

-89 RVILVPS
+89 RVVLLPR

-114 FKRSGKSIVAYL
+114 FKSSGKPVVAYL
-126 EYGGGQQYYLAT
+126 EYGGDQQYYLAT
-138 AADEINLMPTSPL
+138 AADRIFLMPTSPL

-216 IATSRARPVSE
+216 IATSRSRPASE

-236 FLSEDALTAGLV
+236 FLPEDALAAGLV
-248 DELRYEDEVLAIAAE
+248 DGLAYEDEVLARDAE
-263 GQPQKISGQDYT
+263 EQQPISGQDYAK
-275 NVSLQSVGLNTGPK
+275 VSLRSVGLNTGPK
-289 IAVINVAGVINT
+289 IAVIHVAGVINT
-301 GRSGYNSTEGSVVGS
+301 GRSGYNSTQGSVVGS
-316 DTVIEHL
+316 DTVIENL

-405 VVGEVFSKLGA
+405 VLAEVFSKLGA

-436 SPAERAKVQV
+436 SPAERAKVQI

-490 DELGSLDHAIAV
+490 DELGSLDHAITV
-502 AKKHADIEPETDVEL
+502 AKQHADIEPEMDVEL

-550 MHALSAFSA
+550 MHALSAFST

>member
-19 IVSSLTMVVVY
+19 IVSSLTMAVVY

-49 PSVLTEV
+49 PSALTEV

-68 PPTLRSV
+68 PPTLRSIV
-75 VDNLHKA
+75 NNLHKA

-114 FKRSGKSIVAYL
+114 FKRSGKSVVAYL
-126 EYGGGQQYYLAT
+126 EYGGDQQYYLAT
-138 AADEINLMPTSPL
+138 AADEIFLMPTSPL

-181 YKTAGNLFTEE
+181 YKTAGNLFTEK

-216 IATSRARPVSE
+216 IATSRGRPVSE

-236 FLSEDALTAGLV
+236 FLPEDALAAGLV
-248 DELRYEDEVLAIAAE
+248 DELAYEDEVLALDAE

-275 NVSLQSVGLNTGPK
+275 KVSLQSVGLNTGPK

-301 GRSGYNSTEGSVVGS
+301 GRSGYSSTEGSVVGS

-405 VVGEVFSKLGA
+405 VVGEAFSKLGA

-478 WTGRQGQQMGLV
+478 WTGRQGQQIGLV
-490 DELGSLDHAIAV
+490 DELGSLDHAITV
-502 AKKHADIEPETDVEL
+502 AKQHADIEPETDVEL

-532 PLVSVRKS
+532 PLVSVRKN

-559 ALRLF
+559 AFRLF

>member
-1 MFVRRGIR
+1 MFVRRAVR
-9 FLLTLFMTAV
+9 FILTLFMAAV
-19 IVSSLTMVVVY
+19 IVSSVTMVVVY

-56 NAGGLLGQVFGA
+56 NAGGLLGQVLGA
-68 PPTLRSV
+68 PPTVRSI

-89 RVILVPS
+89 RVVLLPR

-114 FKRSGKSIVAYL
+114 FKSSGKPVVAYL
-126 EYGGGQQYYLAT
+126 EHGGGQQYYLAT
-138 AADEINLMPTSPL
+138 AADRIFLMPTSPL

-216 IATSRARPVSE
+216 IATSRSRPASE

-236 FLSEDALTAGLV
+236 FLPEDALAAGLV
-248 DELRYEDEVLAIAAE
+248 DELAYEDEVLARDAE
-263 GQPQKISGQDYT
+263 EQQPISGQDYAK
-275 NVSLQSVGLNTGPK
+275 VSLRSVGLNTGPK
-289 IAVINVAGVINT
+289 IAIIHVAGVINT
-301 GRSGYNSTEGSVVGS
+301 GRSGYNSTQGSVVGS
-316 DTVIEHL
+316 DTVIENL

-357 LTRTDTPVI
+357 LTRADTPVI

-405 VVGEVFSKLGA
+405 VVGEAFSKLGA

-436 SPAERAKVQV
+436 SSAERAKVQV
-446 QLDAVYETFVRKA
+446 QLAAVYETFVRKA
-459 AEGRAMTREE
+459 AEGRSMTREE
-469 IHAVAQGRV
+469 LHAVAQGRV

-490 DELGSLDHAIAV
+490 DELGSLDHAVAIA
-502 AKKHADIEPETDVEL
+502 KQYADIEPETGVEL
-517 VFYPPARGLLETLRQ
+517 VIYPPARGLLETLRR
-532 PLVSVRKS
+532 PLASVHNS
-540 FPAPLFSSAE
+540 LLASLFSSTE
-550 MHALSAFSA
+550 MHVLNALSAP
-559 ALRLF
+559 LRLF
-564 KQGEALMLMPYLF
+564 NRGEALTLMPNVF

>member
-1 MFVRRGIR
+1 MFVRRAVR
-9 FLLTLFMTAV
+9 FILTLFMAAV
-19 IVSSLTMVVVY
+19 IVSSVTMVVVY

-68 PPTLRSV
+68 PPTVRSI

-89 RVILVPS
+89 RVVLLPR

-114 FKRSGKSIVAYL
+114 FKSSGKPVVAYL
-126 EYGGGQQYYLAT
+126 EYGGDQQYYLAT
-138 AADEINLMPTSPL
+138 AADRIFLMPTSPL

-216 IATSRARPVSE
+216 IATSRSRPASE

-236 FLSEDALTAGLV
+236 FLPEDALAAGLV
-248 DELRYEDEVLAIAAE
+248 DELAYEDEVLARDAE
-263 GQPQKISGQDYT
+263 EQQPISGQDYAK
-275 NVSLQSVGLNTGPK
+275 VSLRSVGLNTGPK
-289 IAVINVAGVINT
+289 IAVIHVAGVINT
-301 GRSGYNSTEGSVVGS
+301 GRSGYNSTQGSVVGS
-316 DTVIEHL
+316 DTVIENL

-357 LTRTDTPVI
+357 LTRADTPVI

-405 VVGEVFSKLGA
+405 VVGEAFSKLGA

-436 SPAERAKVQV
+436 SSAERAKVQV

-459 AEGRAMTREE
+459 AEGRAMTRER

-490 DELGSLDHAIAV
+490 DELGSLDHAVAIA
-502 AKKHADIEPETDVEL
+502 KQYADIEPETGVEL
-517 VFYPPARGLLETLRQ
+517 VIYPPARGLLETLRR
-532 PLVSVRKS
+532 PLASVHNS
-540 FPAPLFSSAE
+540 LLASLFSSTE
-550 MHALSAFSA
+550 MHVLNALSAP
-559 ALRLF
+559 LRLF
-564 KQGEALMLMPYLF
+564 NRGEALTLMPNVF

>member
-1 MFVRRGIR
+1 MFVRRAVR
-9 FLLTLFMTAV
+9 FILTLFMAAV
-19 IVSSLTMVVVY
+19 IVSSVTMVVVY

-56 NAGGLLGQVFGA
+56 NAGGLLGQVLGA
-68 PPTLRSV
+68 PPTVRSI

-89 RVILVPS
+89 RVVLLPR

-102 GKIQEVRDAVMA
+102 GKIQEIRDAVVA
-114 FKRSGKSIVAYL
+114 FKSSGKPVVAYL
-126 EYGGGQQYYLAT
+126 EYGGDQQYYLAT
-138 AADEINLMPTSPL
+138 AADRIFLMPTSPL

-216 IATSRARPVSE
+216 IATSRSRPASE

-236 FLSEDALTAGLV
+236 FLPEDALAAGLV
-248 DELRYEDEVLAIAAE
+248 DELAYEDEVLARDAE
-263 GQPQKISGQDYT
+263 EQQPISGQDYAK
-275 NVSLQSVGLNTGPK
+275 VSLRSVGLNTGPK
-289 IAVINVAGVINT
+289 IAVIHVAGVINT
-301 GRSGYNSTEGSVVGS
+301 GRSGYNSTQGSVVGS
-316 DTVIEHL
+316 DTVIENL

-357 LTRTDTPVI
+357 LTRADTPVI

-405 VVGEVFSKLGA
+405 VVGEAFSKLGA

-436 SPAERAKVQV
+436 SSAERAKVQV

-459 AEGRAMTREE
+459 AEGRAMTRER

-490 DELGSLDHAIAV
+490 DELGSLDHAVAIA
-502 AKKHADIEPETDVEL
+502 KQYADIEPETGVEL
-517 VFYPPARGLLETLRQ
+517 VIYPPARGLLETLRR
-532 PLVSVRKS
+532 PLASVHNS
-540 FPAPLFSSAE
+540 LLASLFSSTE
-550 MHALSAFSA
+550 MHVLNALSAP
-559 ALRLF
+559 LRLF
-564 KQGEALMLMPYLF
+564 NRGEALTLMPNVF

>member
-1 MFVRRGIR
+1 MFIRRGVR
-9 FLLTLFMTAV
+9 FILTLFMAAV
-19 IVSSLTMVVVY
+19 IVSSVTMVVVY

-56 NAGGLLGQVFGA
+56 NAGGLLGQVLGA
-68 PPTLRSV
+68 PPTVRSI

-89 RVILVPS
+89 RVVLLPR

-114 FKRSGKSIVAYL
+114 FKSSGKPVVAYL
-126 EYGGGQQYYLAT
+126 EYGGDQQYYLAT
-138 AADEINLMPTSPL
+138 AADRIFLMPTSPL

-216 IATSRARPVSE
+216 IATSRSRPASE

-236 FLSEDALTAGLV
+236 FLPEDALAAGLV
-248 DELRYEDEVLAIAAE
+248 DELAYEDEVLARDAE
-263 GQPQKISGQDYT
+263 EQQPISGQDYAK
-275 NVSLQSVGLNTGPK
+275 VSLRSVGLNTGPK
-289 IAVINVAGVINT
+289 IAVIHVAGVINT
-301 GRSGYNSTEGSVVGS
+301 GRSGYNSTQGSVVGS
-316 DTVIEHL
+316 DTVIENL

-357 LTRTDTPVI
+357 LTRADTPVI

-405 VVGEVFSKLGA
+405 VVGEAFSKLGA
-416 NIESVSQGRFA
+416 NIESVSQG
-427 EINSPVRAF
+427 
-436 SPAERAKVQV
+436 
-446 QLDAVYETFVRKA
+446 
-459 AEGRAMTREE
+459 
-469 IHAVAQGRV
+469 
-478 WTGRQGQQMGLV
+478 
-490 DELGSLDHAIAV
+490 
-502 AKKHADIEPETDVEL
+502 
-517 VFYPPARGLLETLRQ
+517 
-532 PLVSVRKS
+532 
-540 FPAPLFSSAE
+540 
-550 MHALSAFSA
+550 
-559 ALRLF
+559 
-564 KQGEALMLMPYLF
+564 
-577 LP
+577 

>member
-1 MFVRRGIR
+1 MFVRRGVR
-9 FLLTLFMTAV
+9 FILTLFMAAV
-19 IVSSLTMVVVY
+19 IVSSVTMVVVY

-56 NAGGLLGQVFGA
+56 NAGGLLERFLGA
-68 PPTLRSV
+68 PPTLRSI

-89 RVILVPS
+89 RVVLLPS

-102 GKIQEVRDAVMA
+102 GKIQEVRDAVIA
-114 FKRSGKSIVAYL
+114 FKSSGKPVLAYL
-126 EYGGGQQYYLAT
+126 EYGGDQQYYLAT
-138 AADEINLMPTSPL
+138 AADRIFLMPTSPL

-216 IATSRARPVSE
+216 IATSRSRSASE

-236 FLSEDALTAGLV
+236 FLPEDALAAGLV
-248 DELRYEDEVLAIAAE
+248 DELAYEDEVLARDAE
-263 GQPQKISGQDYT
+263 EQQSISGQDYAK
-275 NVSLQSVGLNTGPK
+275 VSLRSVGLNTGPK
-289 IAVINVAGVINT
+289 IAVIYVTGVINT
-301 GRSGYNSTEGSVVGS
+301 GRSGYSSTQGSVVGS
-316 DTVIEHL
+316 ETVIENL
-323 REARNDSTVRA
+323 REARNDPTVRA

-344 SAIASDV
+344 SAIAADV

-357 LTRTDTPVI
+357 LTRANTPVI

-405 VVGEVFSKLGA
+405 VVGEAFSKLGA

-436 SPAERAKVQV
+436 SSAERAKVQV

-459 AEGRAMTREE
+459 AEGRAMTRER

-490 DELGSLDHAIAV
+490 DELGSLDHAVEIA
-502 AKKHADIEPETDVEL
+502 KQYADIEPEMGVEL
-517 VFYPPARGLLETLRQ
+517 VIYPPARGLLETLRR
-532 PLVSVRKS
+532 PLASVHTS
-540 FPAPLFSSAE
+540 LLAPLFSSTE
-550 MHALSAFSA
+550 MHALNALSA
-559 ALRLF
+559 LLPLF
-564 KQGEALMLMPYLF
+564 NRGEALTLMPHVF

>member
-1 MFVRRGIR
+1 MFVRRCIR

-19 IVSSLTMVVVY
+19 IVSSLTMVAVY

-49 PSVLTEV
+49 PSALTEV
-56 NAGGLLGQVFGA
+56 NAGGFLGQVFGA
-68 PPTLRSV
+68 PPTLRSIV
-75 VDNLHKA
+75 NNLHKA

-114 FKRSGKSIVAYL
+114 CKRSGKSVVAYL
-126 EYGGGQQYYLAT
+126 EYGGDQQYYLAT
-138 AADEINLMPTSPL
+138 AADEIFLMPTSPL

-181 YKTAGNLFTEE
+181 YKTAGNIFTEK

-216 IATSRARPVSE
+216 IATSRGRPVSE

-236 FLSEDALTAGLV
+236 FLPEDALAVGLV
-248 DELRYEDEVLAIAAE
+248 DELAYEDEVLALDAE

-275 NVSLQSVGLNTGPK
+275 KVSLQSVGLNTGPK

-301 GRSGYNSTEGSVVGS
+301 GRSGYSSTEGSVGGS

-357 LTRTDTPVI
+357 LTRADTPVI

-386 IVAQPA
+386 IVA
-392 TLTGSIGVVAGKF
+392 TAGN
-405 VVGEVFSKLGA
+405 A
-416 NIESVSQGRFA
+416 YRFD
-427 EINSPVRAF
+427 RGGGW
-436 SPAERAKVQV
+436 QV
-446 QLDAVYETFVRKA
+446 CCR
-459 AEGRAMTREE
+459 
-469 IHAVAQGRV
+469 
-478 WTGRQGQQMGLV
+478 
-490 DELGSLDHAIAV
+490 
-502 AKKHADIEPETDVEL
+502 
-517 VFYPPARGLLETLRQ
+517 
-532 PLVSVRKS
+532 
-540 FPAPLFSSAE
+540 
-550 MHALSAFSA
+550 
-559 ALRLF
+559 
-564 KQGEALMLMPYLF
+564 
-577 LP
+577 

>member
-1 MFVRRGIR
+1 MFVRRAVR
-9 FLLTLFMTAV
+9 FILTLFMAAV
-19 IVSSLTMVVVY
+19 IVSSVTMVVVY

-56 NAGGLLGQVFGA
+56 NAGGLLGQVLGA
-68 PPTLRSV
+68 PPTVRSI

-82 AVDDRVS
+82 AVADRVS
-89 RVILVPS
+89 RVVLLPR

-114 FKRSGKSIVAYL
+114 FKSSGKPVVAYL
-126 EYGGGQQYYLAT
+126 EYGGDQQYYLAT
-138 AADEINLMPTSPL
+138 AADRIFLMPTSPL

-216 IATSRARPVSE
+216 IATSRSRPASE

-236 FLSEDALTAGLV
+236 FLPEDALAAGLV
-248 DELRYEDEVLAIAAE
+248 DELAYEDEVLARDAE
-263 GQPQKISGQDYT
+263 EQQPISGQDYAK
-275 NVSLQSVGLNTGPK
+275 VSLRSVGLNTGPK
-289 IAVINVAGVINT
+289 IAVIHVAGVINT
-301 GRSGYNSTEGSVVGS
+301 GRSGYNSTQGSVVGS
-316 DTVIEHL
+316 DTVIENL

-357 LTRTDTPVI
+357 LTRADTPVI

-405 VVGEVFSKLGA
+405 VVGEAFSKLGA

-436 SPAERAKVQV
+436 SSAERAKVQV

-459 AEGRAMTREE
+459 AEGRAMTRER

-490 DELGSLDHAIAV
+490 DELGSLDHAVAIA
-502 AKKHADIEPETDVEL
+502 KQYADIEPETGVEL
-517 VFYPPARGLLETLRQ
+517 VIYPPARGLLETLRR
-532 PLVSVRKS
+532 PLASVHNS
-540 FPAPLFSSAE
+540 LLASLFSSTE
-550 MHALSAFSA
+550 MHVLNALSAP
-559 ALRLF
+559 LRLF
-564 KQGEALMLMPYLF
+564 NRGEALTLMPNVF